1 MESAGSIWSPPNTK
15 RRLYAVKEGMKMK
28 KGILVSLG
36 VAALLILMIWA
47 DRKFPAAGKP
57 HSSAASSSGSAALP
71 DVVMKDL
78 NDHDVTLAQYKGQ
91 VVLVNFWATWCEP
104 CKVEIPWMIEFQ
116 KKYSSRGFTILGVS
130 MDEDGKTAINPF
142 LEKERF
148 DVNGQKESMNYPI
161 LLGNSA
167 IADKF
172 GSIVGL
178 PTSMLFTR
186 DGKKI
191 KTIVG
196 LVNHDDIAKS
206 IESLL

>member
-1 MESAGSIWSPPNTK
+1 
-15 RRLYAVKEGMKMK
+15 MKMK
-28 KGILVSLG
+28 KGILVGLG
-36 VAALLILMIWA
+36 VVALLVLMVWA

-57 HSSAASSSGSAALP
+57 SANASSTASEASMP
-71 DVVMKDL
+71 SIVMKDL
-78 NDHDVTLAQYKGQ
+78 NDHDVTLSQYKGQ

-130 MDEDGKTAINPF
+130 MDEDGKKAINPF
-142 LEKERF
+142 IEKERF
-148 DVNGQKESMNYPI
+148 DVNGQKEAMNYPI
-161 LLGNSA
+161 LLGNDG

-172 GSIVGL
+172 GSIMGL

-196 LVNHDDIAKS
+196 LVNHDEIAKS